1 MKLKNILFYLFTVTF
16 MCMEISAQNTNPE
29 VTNVEHSYNS
39 ADGTITITYYLMDA
53 EQDSVYITMVVS
65 SDGGFTWD
73 YPCCFPAPGDHQW
86 VSTSSTATQ
95 KTIIWFHD
103 LQHGGPP
110 SGSSFIIRIYAD
122 DKTHDGS
129 PCPGIPTVTY
139 GGKTYNTIL
148 IGEECWLKEN
158 LDVGTMI
165 LGIEDQTNNGI
176 IEKYCWGNNPSYC
189 FSEGGLYQWNEVMQ
203 YSTTFGTQGI
213 CPPGW
218 HIPIHELIDLGH
230 FTSGT
235 DVLAWGEGEDG
246 RGTNISGFSALLT
259 GTRFPDGNFTPDDF
273 LASYFSS
280 INNSS
285 AVSILQI
292 DRLGNFYL
300 QSSSSTAP
308 GGPGF
313 SVRCIKD

>member
-65 SDGGFTWD
+65 SDGGFTWN
-73 YPCCFPAPGDHQW
+73 YSSLFPVLGDIKW
-86 VSTSSTATQ
+86 VSISSTATQ
-95 KTIIWFHD
+95 KTIIWDHD
-103 LQHGGPP
+103 YEHGGPP

-165 LGIEDQTNNGI
+165 LGIENQTNNGI

-203 YSTTFGTQGI
+203 YSTTWGTQGI

-218 HIPIHELIDLGH
+218 HIPIHEFIDLGH
-230 FTSGT
+230 IISGT
-235 DVLAWGEGEDG
+235 DLFAFGEGEHG

-273 LASYFSS
+273 LASYW
-280 INNSS
+280 SS
-285 AVSILQI
+285 ANSGSVVSTLQI
-292 DRLGNFYL
+292 DRLGNL
-300 QSSSSTAP
+300 HIHSSNSTDL
-308 GGPGF
+308 GRSGL